1 MRNAEEKGRPEQ
13 LIADSMLGSTARKL
27 RMFGFDVLYF
37 NSIDDAALLRLG
49 MQRTLITCDEE
60 LYERAIKKGEPAIIV
75 KGIGE
80 ASRLKTI
87 FDGLRVIPS
96 LSHSRCTSCN
106 GELEMVPKSV
116 LNSIPPKVL
125 EIHRRFYRCR
135 HCGKVYWAGS
145 HWIKMR
151 RLAYRIKLSQLKRTM
166 PAPK

>member
-13 LIADSMLGSTARKL
+13 LIVDSMLGSTARKL

-125 EIHRRFYRCR
+125 EIHQRFYRCR
-135 HCGKVYWAGS
+135 NCGKVYWAGS